1 MLNPCEPTGSVVAL
15 SILNGCEKSILPI
28 CRDLLMPLLAKFPC
42 DPSTPL
48 GEGTTAFLLLPLAQT
63 PAPADSFGGWV
74 VALVLGLIIGAAI
87 LFAINRLLG
96 VDAKNQSKR
105 ILEQAK
111 LDTENLIKTAELE
124 KKEKLLQLQGLFD
137 SETKRQREELRER
150 ESQILQKEQS
160 VKQSADDLRKQE
172 KLVENNQRK
181 LADKIEDAN
190 KKNEQYN
197 KLILQVQSDLQ
208 RATGLSKEEAKQQ
221 LMGHLEK
228 ELQGEL
234 GSIILR
240 HEKKVTEIS
249 QQKAQD
255 ILLTAMQRYASAQTS
270 ESTTSTIDI
279 PNDDMKGRIIG
290 REGRNIR
297 AFEKSSGC
305 DLIIDDTPGV
315 VIVSGF
321 DPVRREIARQSMSKL
336 VTDGRIHP
344 TRIEEIVAATEKEMD
359 TFIRRKGEEA
369 AQEVNLQ
376 GLHERVIEMLGR
388 LHFRTSYSQNV
399 LRHSVEVA
407 FLSGLMAEMIGLNS
421 NLARRCGLL
430 HDIGKAADHELEG
443 GHPKIG
449 ADILKRSGENEHVV
463 HAALGH
469 HDQLTTDYPY
479 TLLVATADACS
490 ASRPGARRESLE
502 RYIKRMEELE
512 SIAKGFQGVEQAFA
526 IQAGRELR
534 VIVSSKDTDDSVAA
548 KVCRDIAK
556 AFEEQLTYPGE
567 IKVTVVR
574 ESRFVEIAR

>member
-1 MLNPCEPTGSVVAL
+1 MSN
-15 SILNGCEKSILPI
+15 ILPSQFLAQASS
-28 CRDLLMPLLAKFPC
+28 DSGSNSTLLAI
-42 DPSTPL
+42 
-48 GEGTTAFLLLPLAQT
+48 
-63 PAPADSFGGWV
+63 
-74 VALVLGLIIGAAI
+74 VALVIGAIAMAVI
-87 LFAINRLLG
+87 QKMLG
-96 VDAKNQSKR
+96 KDAKSQAKR
-105 ILEQAK
+105 LLEQAK
-111 LDTENLIKTAELE
+111 LDAENLVKKSELDQ
-124 KKEKLLQLQGLFD
+124 KEKQLLLQNQL
-137 SETKRQREELRER
+137 ETDLKKQRDEIRER
-150 ESQILQKEQS
+150 ENLLNSKEQS
-160 VKQSADDLRKQE
+160 LKQATDDLKKQE
-172 KLVENNQRK
+172 KFVESNQRK
-181 LADKIEDAN
+181 AAEKLEDVG
-190 KKNEQYN
+190 KKSDQYT
-197 KLILQVQSDLQ
+197 KLITQAQADLQ
-208 RATGLSKEEAKQQ
+208 RVTGLSKDEAKKQ
-221 LMGHLEK
+221 LMDLMER
-228 ELQGEL
+228 ELQGEI
-234 GSIILR
+234 GSVILK
-240 HEKKVTEIS
+240 HEKKLNEVA

-255 ILLTAMQRYASAQTS
+255 ILLTAMQRFASSQTA
-270 ESTTSTIDI
+270 ESTTSSIDI
-279 PNDDMKGRIIG
+279 ANDEMKGRIIG

-297 AFEKSSGC
+297 AFEKASGC

-336 VTDGRIHP
+336 VADGRIHP
-344 TRIEEIVAATEKEMD
+344 TRIEEVIAATEKEMD

-376 GLHERVIEMLGR
+376 GLNERVIEMLGR

-399 LRHSVEVA
+399 LRHSIEVA
-407 FLSGLMAEMIGLNS
+407 FLSGLMAEMVGMNG

-449 ADILKRSGENEHVV
+449 ADLLKRSGENEHVV

-469 HDQLTTDYPY
+469 HDQLTTEFPY

-512 SIAKGFQGVEQAFA
+512 TIAKGFQGVEQAFA

-534 VIVSSKDTDDSVAA
+534 VIVSSKDTDDAMAA

-574 ESRFVEIAR
+574 ESRFVETAR